1 MKNQVRVDKVKSF
14 KEIQKHPFV
23 EYVDANDYD
32 PKQHYWDRCA
42 ILIGLK
48 DGLICQYSDCN
59 IITAYSK
66 KEAINRLNEICK
78 NYNESKKETNHLN
91 FKL

>member
-1 MKNQVRVDKVKSF
+1 MITKIYKVKSF
-14 KEIQKHPFV
+14 KEIHQHPLV
-23 EYVDANDYD
+23 DYVDSGDYD
-32 PKQHYWDRCA
+32 SRQPYWDRCA

-66 KEAINRLNEICK
+66 KEAISMLNEVCK
-78 NYNESKKETNHLN
+78 NYKGV
-91 FKL
+91 